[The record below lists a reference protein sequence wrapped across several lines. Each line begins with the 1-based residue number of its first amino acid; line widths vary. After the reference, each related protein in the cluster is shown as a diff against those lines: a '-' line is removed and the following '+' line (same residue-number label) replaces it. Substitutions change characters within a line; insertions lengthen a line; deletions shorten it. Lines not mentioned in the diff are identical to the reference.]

1 MSVSTKAFA
10 VFCSLGLVSLSS
22 VATATPSI
30 KPVIIDRLEASVNSS
45 LVLKSDIDQF
55 RKIERLRAQMD
66 PLYSG
71 TSIASKKGHASDEE
85 ITDFLI
91 NERLI
96 SQLFPVTDSDVE
108 QEINAI
114 QTNNHIDRSALKTAI
129 GQQGFGFEE
138 YFELIRLSTSK
149 RNLIDREIRTKVS
162 ITDSDIKNY
171 FYNHYTKSSEADR
184 SYKLKIIVVSTK
196 NYKTSTASKEV
207 AMRAKDALKSGEAF
221 EDVAKRF
228 SNDAS
233 ASSGGDLGTL
243 TEDQMSPAIRKQL
256 KTMKIGEVSDIFGS
270 PSNAYYI
277 LKLEDVTSDETGR
290 LEKMKDE
297 IRSQLLATE
306 FQHQIQLW
314 IDRQRQNAF
323 IHRAGEPSINQL
335 PVQP

>member
-1 MSVSTKAFA
+1 MSAYSKAFA
-10 VFCSLGLVSLSS
+10 IYCSLGFGFLSS
-22 VATATPSI
+22 VALAAATV
-30 KPVIIDRLEASVNSS
+30 KPIVIDRLEASVNSS

-55 RKIERLRAQMD
+55 RRIERLRAQMD

-71 TSIASKKGHASDEE
+71 TSIASKKGQASDQE

-96 SQLFPVTDSDVE
+96 SQLFPIADSEVE

-114 QTNNHIDRSALKTAI
+114 QTNNHIDRSTLKAAI
-129 GQQGFGFEE
+129 AQQGFGFEE

-149 RNLIDREIRTKVS
+149 RYLIDREIRTKVN

-171 FYNHYTKSSEADR
+171 FYNHYTKSSDADR
-184 SYKLKIIVVSTK
+184 SYKLKIIVINTK
-196 NYKTSTASKEV
+196 HYKTSMAAKDV
-207 AMRAKDALKSGEAF
+207 AMRAREALKNGELF
-221 EDVAKRF
+221 EEVAKRF

-233 ASSGGDLGTL
+233 ANAGGDLGTL

-256 KTMKIGEVSDIFGS
+256 KGMKIGEVSDIFGN
-270 PSNAYYI
+270 PSAAYYI

-290 LEKMKDE
+290 LEKMKEE
-297 IRSQLLATE
+297 IRNQLLATE
-306 FQHQIQLW
+306 YQHQIQLW

-335 PVQP
+335 PIQP